1 VEYSFDETDA
11 DEHLKS
17 ELVSAGD
24 SGTRGDSCKS
34 ISNEISI
41 SLKTKKKFENQKS
54 SLAEIG
60 AEWSSSDETN
70 ADEHKKNQN

>member
-41 SLKTKKKFENQKS
+41 SLKTKKNLK
-54 SLAEIG
+54 I
-60 AEWSSSDETN
+60 
-70 ADEHKKNQN
+70 KNRH

>member
-17 ELVSAGD
+17 ELVSARD

-41 SLKTKKKFENQKS
+41 SLKTKKN
-54 SLAEIG
+54 L
-60 AEWSSSDETN
+60 
-70 ADEHKKNQN
+70 KNKNRH